1 VKLEILEGI
10 DMKPSDINGENYQRT
25 ALFDAYIC
33 SMHFLLIF
41 CLMIFLMF
49 YCIGLS
55 DPYVKGRL
63 GPCKFQTQI
72 QRKTLSPKWF
82 EEFKIPI
89 TSWEASNELVME
101 VCDKDHLYDD
111 SLGYV
116 LFSDLIFVK

>member
-1 VKLEILEGI
+1 
-10 DMKPSDINGENYQRT
+10 MN
-25 ALFDAYIC
+25 
-33 SMHFLLIF
+33 
-41 CLMIFLMF
+41 FLMF

>member
-1 VKLEILEGI
+1 MTTFVLL
-10 DMKPSDINGENYQRT
+10 
-25 ALFDAYIC
+25 LF
-33 SMHFLLIF
+33 
-41 CLMIFLMF
+41 
-49 YCIGLS
+49 IGLTDFMLYCTGLA

-63 GPCKFQTQI
+63 GPFKFQTQM

-101 VCDKDHLYDD
+101 VRDKDPMFDD

-116 LFSDLIFVK
+116 LFSELMLLMMP

>member
-1 VKLEILEGI
+1 
-10 DMKPSDINGENYQRT
+10 
-25 ALFDAYIC
+25 
-33 SMHFLLIF
+33 
-41 CLMIFLMF
+41 MF

-63 GPCKFQTQI
+63 GSFKFQTQI

-101 VCDKDHLYDD
+101 VRDKDHIYDD

-116 LFSDLIFVK
+116 LFSEIIFVK